1 MFTMRTDLQSIRIQ
15 GAPGAGTVRM
25 ETNRIRRVRAFTI
38 VELLVVIS
46 IIALL
51 ASLTVGLSSIASRK
65 SKESRMQGELNKLV
79 TAIESYHAAIG
90 SYPRDNPFTPAV
102 NQLYYELSGTYFS
115 RSGNQGFFSL
125 PNRDQRMSSR
135 VVEEFFHAPGFA
147 NSVSVDSGDKP
158 KYTEEFKP
166 EQVKRINQDPA
177 FEVLVAP
184 VKGPN
189 QFTHITDKPRVL
201 PLAMK
206 SADGTMVNPW
216 LYDSSSAQRN
226 NRESYDLWAVVVIGK
241 NLVRFSNWESTPT
254 VLPPK
259 EGDQADLGS
268 AR

>member
-1 MFTMRTDLQSIRIQ
+1 MRTDLQSIRIQ

-135 VVEEFFHAPGFA
+135 AVEEFFHAPGFA

-184 VKGPN
+184 VKGPG
-189 QFTHITDKPRVL
+189 QFTHNGRELT
-201 PLAMK
+201 LAMK

-241 NLVRFSNWESTPT
+241 NLVRFSNWESIPT
-254 VLPPK
+254 
-259 EGDQADLGS
+259 DLGP

>member
-1 MFTMRTDLQSIRIQ
+1 MFTMRRDLQSARIQ
-15 GAPGAGTVRM
+15 GAQSAGVVRS
-25 ETNRIRRVRAFTI
+25 ETNRTRRVAAFTI

-51 ASLTVGLSSIASRK
+51 ASLTVGLSSVASRK

-90 SYPRDNPFTPAV
+90 SYPRDNPYTPAV
-102 NQLYYELSGTYFS
+102 NQLYYELSGTFFS

-135 VVEEFFHAPGFA
+135 SVEEFFHAPGFA

-166 EQVKRINQDPA
+166 EQIKRINQDPA

-184 VKGPN
+184 VKGQS
-189 QFTHITDKPRVL
+189 QFTHNGREL

-206 SADGTMVNPW
+206 SAEGTMVNPW

-226 NRESYDLWAVVVIGK
+226 NRESYDLWAEVVIGK
-241 NLVRFSNWESTPT
+241 NVVRFSNWESTPT
-254 VLPPK
+254 
-259 EGDQADLGS
+259 DLGP